1 MYLTEQ
7 NKFSFFTDQTHVVNV
22 KLMTMMKD
30 IKQGVSWKV
39 VNVKL
44 MTIMKDIKQGVSWKV
59 GNETLIW
66 SSLLM
71 PEMSGKFK
79 TNPTKI
85 NKLIFIM
92 MGSPHPNY
100 FRM

>member
-44 MTIMKDIKQGVSWKV
+44 MTIMKDIKQLV
-59 GNETLIW
+59 
-66 SSLLM
+66 
-71 PEMSGKFK
+71 
-79 TNPTKI
+79 
-85 NKLIFIM
+85 
-92 MGSPHPNY
+92 
-100 FRM
+100 

>member
-7 NKFSFFTDQTHVVNV
+7 NKFSFFTDQTNVVNV

-44 MTIMKDIKQGVSWKV
+44 MTIMKDIKQLV
-59 GNETLIW
+59 
-66 SSLLM
+66 
-71 PEMSGKFK
+71 
-79 TNPTKI
+79 
-85 NKLIFIM
+85 
-92 MGSPHPNY
+92 
-100 FRM
+100 

>member
-7 NKFSFFTDQTHVVNV
+7 NKFSIFTDQTNV
-22 KLMTMMKD
+22 FD
-30 IKQGVSWKV
+30 
-39 VNVKL
+39 VKL

-59 GNETLIW
+59 GSETLIW

-79 TNPTKI
+79 SNPTKI
-85 NKLIFIM
+85 NNLIYILKITQ
-92 MGSPHPNY
+92 
-100 FRM
+100 